1 MALERVAWEARR
13 TRREFRELLQA
24 GGRLCP
30 RWSPGSSRPGARAI
44 GPEFLSEAAR
54 LVDRPQR
61 AWFLPWP
68 FSSPHPAEVFPPSQP
83 FYPARAARGLP
94 FSPAR
99 E

>member
-30 RWSPGSSRPGARAI
+30 RLSPGSSRPGARAI

-54 LVDRPQR
+54 LVCRPQR
-61 AWFLPWP
+61 AWFFPWP
-68 FSSPHPAEVFPPSQP
+68 FFFPSPAEGFRLAPL
-83 FYPARAARGLP
+83 FLPAPAAGGLP
-94 FSPAR
+94 FFPAR
-99 E
+99 Y